1 MLQISQ
7 IDTMFLTSLKSSLNS
22 DDGTFKEQDD
32 GEGFDDEEE
41 DQDAEMGDNDDE
53 DEQGNFDEDEEGE
66 EEGEEG
72 DFGKSMKKDL
82 FEEQD
87 FSDNEEGDFSL
98 LLLFPFHGPT
108 HCGFLFQDFPL
119 TKRPKRR

>member
-1 MLQISQ
+1 
-7 IDTMFLTSLKSSLNS
+7 MFSTTLKYSLNS

-41 DQDAEMGDNDDE
+41 DQDAEMSDNDDE

-119 TKRPKRR
+119 TKRPRRR